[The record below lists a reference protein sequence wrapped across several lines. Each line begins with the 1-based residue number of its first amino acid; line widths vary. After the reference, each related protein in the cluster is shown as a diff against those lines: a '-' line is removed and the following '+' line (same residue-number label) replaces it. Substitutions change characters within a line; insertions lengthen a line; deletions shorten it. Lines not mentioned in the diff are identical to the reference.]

1 MSHKISS
8 LPAIIEPVEEDPNE
22 ENDDSDSPSKN
33 IPKDTLKASPE
44 NSDDRASSPDSRIA
58 INKNPQY

>member
-1 MSHKISS
+1 M
-8 LPAIIEPVEEDPNE
+8 EEDPNE